1 MEAARNVKGLVTRGG
16 ETRVEIEAKYA
27 ILGPLSPTALSTLDL
42 DPYVLLP
49 EGERRHQDV
58 VLDTPGRAITSAG
71 NALRLR
77 HTEDRVILTY
87 KGPNIGSDSVRER
100 EEIERVLDG
109 DRADA
114 YDPRHWPVD
123 ILARIAPLVG
133 DAPLQPLIKTFVHR
147 HTWSVERDGEM
158 VGEVALDQGVISAGG
173 RTTRIH
179 ELEIELKGNGQR
191 TDLTALEQRLLAAL
205 PLQPQP
211 LGKVQRGLAL
221 LGRNRT
227 LDGRTPLDALCLH
240 MVRKHLRKLRQA
252 EPAVRNDADPDA
264 VHDMRVATRRL
275 RTTQR
280 FLEESGLF
288 DSERVRRQR
297 RGLGGLARALGRA
310 RDLDVFLKRVRA
322 YIEEQPDQPDRA
334 DQLDVLVERLKH
346 RREIARRKLIKALHG
361 EKVKSLLADLEA
373 FTEQAAPLADGQ
385 PRPLTRHFAG
395 SAIWR
400 RYEELRRFET
410 LGPDMP
416 PPTLHRVR
424 IACKRLR
431 YTLEF
436 FAPELGKGVQPLLT
450 SLSQAQDHLGQV
462 QDTVVALETV
472 TKLSHKHSE
481 EQGLLAYC
489 HSLEVEQSRLRAG
502 FGALW
507 GDLCDPSFAQELAE
521 LIAGL

>member
-1 MEAARNVKGLVTRGG
+1 M
-16 ETRVEIEAKYA
+16 EIEAKYA
-27 ILGPLSPTALSTLDL
+27 ILGPLSPTALSTLDV
-42 DPYVLLP
+42 DPYLLLP

-58 VLDTPGRAITSAG
+58 VLDTPDRAITSAG
-71 NALRLR
+71 NALRMR
-77 HTEDRVILTY
+77 NVEDRVILTY
-87 KGPNIGSDSVRER
+87 KGPNIGSNGVRER
-100 EEIERVLDG
+100 EEIEQTVPADHADG
-109 DRADA
+109 
-114 YDPRHWPVD
+114 YDPRHWPEE
-123 ILARIAPLVG
+123 ILARIRPLTG
-133 DAPLQPLIKTFVHR
+133 DAPLLPLIKTFMHR
-147 HTWSVERDGEM
+147 HTWSIERDGEV

-173 RTTRIH
+173 RTTRVH
-179 ELEIELKGNGQR
+179 ELEIELKGTGQR
-191 TDLTALEQRLLAAL
+191 ADLTALEQRLLAAL

-240 MVRKHLRKLRQA
+240 MVRTHLRKLRQA
-252 EPAVRNDADPDA
+252 EPEVRDDADPDA

-275 RTTQR
+275 RTTLR

-288 DSERVRRQR
+288 DNDALRRQR
-297 RGLGGLARALGRA
+297 DGLRGLARVLGRA
-310 RDLDVFLKRVRA
+310 RDLDVFLKRVRK
-322 YIEEQPDQPDRA
+322 YSDEHPDHE
-334 DQLDVLVERLKH
+334 DQLDVLAKILRA
-346 RREIARRKLIKALHG
+346 RRNIARRRLLKKLRS
-361 EKVKSLLADLEA
+361 EKVKNLLADLDA
-373 FTEQAAPLADGQ
+373 FTTRTPEAADQQ

-410 LGPDMP
+410 LGLDMP
-416 PPTLHRVR
+416 PPTLHRLR

-436 FAPELGKGVQPLLT
+436 FAPELGKGTQPLLT
-450 SLSQAQDHLGQV
+450 ALSRAQDHLGSF

-472 TKLSHKHSE
+472 TKLSHKHPE

-489 HSLEVEQSRLRAG
+489 DALEAEQGELRDG
-502 FGALW
+502 FGPIW
-507 GDLCDPSFAQELAE
+507 SDLCDPSFAQELAE